1 MQGAGDVCD
10 EDLNPQLDDRTPT
23 TPFDQHYFYQDIWA
37 ARRVAEIRPGR
48 HVDVGSRVDYVGF
61 LTAIC
66 PVTFVD
72 IRPLEVD
79 IEDFE
84 SLAGSILDM
93 PFPDQSL
100 ESISCLHVAE
110 HIGLGRYGDP
120 LDPLGTRKAAAEL
133 SRVLAPGG
141 SLLFSGPVG
150 RGRTCFNAHRVHDV
164 DAVVQEFFPELELV
178 EFSGVDDR
186 GVFRRH
192 RDLAEL
198 RGSNY
203 ACGMYHFKRPLDGER
218 RTDRKAEPMKL
229 AAITHSTPAATER
242 PAAPTIEPPT
252 PEAKRDYLL
261 GLLRHRDNR
270 VFVESGTYL
279 GDTTAF
285 LRPYV
290 DRIFTVE
297 VEPKLHSDAAARFA
311 ADPAIEVL
319 LGDGQE
325 LIPSVVERLN
335 EPAFIWL
342 DGHFSGGVTGM
353 GEQVEPAL
361 AILDTFASMELPAGS
376 TVLVDDL
383 RMFGCEPEPWPSLH
397 GLINAAHRAFPH
409 ARIYTGLDSLVIE
422 A

>member
-1 MQGAGDVCD
+1 MHLYSSSGNNSLVERSLPPGHPLRHEGRHEVEILTLDDLVGTDGFPVPGLVKIDVEGYELPVLRGARNTLREHQPPLLLEWSETTCRDAGYDRDELVTELRDLGYVVQAIDGGRLVAPEQSGPEAETLIALPPSLELEPPAAPPVAAPAEWPLDPQARFRAELDAYRSMEGAGDVRE

-133 SRVLAPGG
+133 QRVLRPGG

-164 DAVVQEFFPELELV
+164 DAVVEEFFPELELV

-198 RGSNY
+198 RGSHY
-203 ACGMYHFKRPLDGER
+203 ACGMYHFKRP
-218 RTDRKAEPMKL
+218 A
-229 AAITHSTPAATER
+229 
-242 PAAPTIEPPT
+242 
-252 PEAKRDYLL
+252 
-261 GLLRHRDNR
+261 
-270 VFVESGTYL
+270 
-279 GDTTAF
+279 
-285 LRPYV
+285 
-290 DRIFTVE
+290 
-297 VEPKLHSDAAARFA
+297 
-311 ADPAIEVL
+311 
-319 LGDGQE
+319 
-325 LIPSVVERLN
+325 
-335 EPAFIWL
+335 
-342 DGHFSGGVTGM
+342 
-353 GEQVEPAL
+353 
-361 AILDTFASMELPAGS
+361 
-376 TVLVDDL
+376 
-383 RMFGCEPEPWPSLH
+383 
-397 GLINAAHRAFPH
+397 
-409 ARIYTGLDSLVIE
+409 
-422 A
+422 